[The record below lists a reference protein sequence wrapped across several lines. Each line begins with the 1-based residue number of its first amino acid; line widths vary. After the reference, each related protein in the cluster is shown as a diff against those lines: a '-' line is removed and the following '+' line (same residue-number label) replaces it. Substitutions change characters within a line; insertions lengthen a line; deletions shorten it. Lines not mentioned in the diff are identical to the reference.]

1 LSGLVAHELSG
12 FRTAPKELGDEP
24 DDIARLL
31 LNCDRANQYLHWNP
45 TWNYPDS
52 ITETVTWYR
61 LHEEGADI
69 ATVTD
74 SQIEKYCK
82 AWKAAGRD

>member
-1 LSGLVAHELSG
+1 MVAHELSG

-61 LHEEGADI
+61 LHEEGAYI

-82 AWKAAGRD
+82 AWKVAGRD

>member
-1 LSGLVAHELSG
+1 VGSGEVIVERDANAPHE
-12 FRTAPKELGDEP
+12 DQ
-24 DDIARLL
+24 RLL

-74 SQIEKYCK
+74 SQIEKYCE